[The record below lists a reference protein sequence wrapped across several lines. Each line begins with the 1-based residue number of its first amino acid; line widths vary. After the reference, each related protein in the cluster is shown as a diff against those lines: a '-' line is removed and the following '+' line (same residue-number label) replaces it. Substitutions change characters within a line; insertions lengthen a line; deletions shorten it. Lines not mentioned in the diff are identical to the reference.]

1 MPLSSKRPHSVT
13 FGVAV
18 APSGPIDSNFTLFSL
33 RDALTGGPLTAS
45 QAHDLLRLQLSVLV
59 SLRKECARQAHAF
72 EESFRSQTSIAHL
85 QPSARPVTFDND
97 IRPSVRSLPPGPAEN
112 RNAQGQFKPVST
124 MKPHKRAQS
133 EPTFEPSRSMTST
146 TIWTNV
152 NKFFAITP
160 TVEKFR
166 QWLSPAELPDTAI
179 QLGPHYSV
187 SINQKL
193 KQKFRNG
200 NVQLRLPPELVE
212 TPEQMEI
219 SPTVMFHRLLSSF
232 VGCDEEVVRPRK
244 VHKVAM
250 NLTVPVFSQNM
261 FPSNHPGTT
270 PYSLL
275 PFEQKLMNEVRSLGL
290 TPDGSGPKLTD
301 NEVMNEIMEK
311 SHALGELMRETNALR
326 REMMEELV
334 RKERRLKERAEM
346 AKKWAM
352 IPVKQEQSQK
362 KDQKR
367 AKKRDKL

>member
-1 MPLSSKRPHSVT
+1 MPLSSKRPPSVT
-13 FGVAV
+13 FAGGNLANPPS
-18 APSGPIDSNFTLFSL
+18 APNFTLFSL
-33 RDALTGGPLTAS
+33 RDALTGGPIMTSRAL
-45 QAHDLLRLQLSVLV
+45 DLLRRHLAVLR
-59 SLRKECARQAHAF
+59 SARKECTRQAHAF

-85 QPSARPVTFDND
+85 QPASRAVTYDSD

-124 MKPHKRAQS
+124 MKPHKRTQS
-133 EPTFEPSRSMTST
+133 EPLFEPTRSMTST

-152 NKFFAITP
+152 NKFFAVTP
-160 TVEKFR
+160 TVDRFR
-166 QWLSPAELPDTAI
+166 PLLSPAEPPETAI

-212 TPEQMEI
+212 SPEQMEI

-232 VGCDEEVVRPRK
+232 VGCDEESYRSRK
-244 VHKVAM
+244 PHKVAI
-250 NLTVPVFSQNM
+250 NLNVPVFSRSM
-261 FPSNHPGTT
+261 FPSNHPGTS

-275 PFEQKLMNEVRSLGL
+275 PFEQKLVNEVRALGL
-290 TPDGSGPKLTD
+290 TPDGNGPKLTD

-311 SHALGELMRETNALR
+311 SRALGELMRETNALR
-326 REMMEELV
+326 REMMEELA
-334 RKERRLKERAEM
+334 RKERRLIERAEM

-352 IPVKQEQSQK
+352 LPVKQEQSQK